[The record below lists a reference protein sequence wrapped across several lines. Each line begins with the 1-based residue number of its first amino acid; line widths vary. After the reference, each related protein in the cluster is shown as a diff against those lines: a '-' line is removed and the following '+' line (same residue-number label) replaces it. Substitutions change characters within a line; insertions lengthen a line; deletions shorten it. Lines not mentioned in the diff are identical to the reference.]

1 MSRKRVVLVCMVDS
15 IHVARWIAQFEPSEV
30 EFTLFPSTPN
40 RRVHSLIKDMIAK
53 NGNIKI
59 VPFGGKLSIPLWGMD
74 LIFSDYVRG
83 FLLRRILKRDQPDF
97 VHALEL
103 QHGGYITSRA
113 LEDATVKSR
122 FIATNYGSDIYW
134 FQQFPKHL
142 SKIKKLLAR
151 ADRYSAECNRDV
163 DLAKKYGFTGEV
175 MPVFPNA
182 GGFTEEQLNRPLTP
196 TAERKVIAIKG
207 YEGWVGRA
215 SVAVEALYSLTQEL
229 VDFRIVFYS
238 CNAKTIR
245 LVKKL
250 KRKTGLN
257 IEWHGKGELTHTEM
271 LDLFAS
277 ARIYI
282 GISLSDGISTSLLES
297 MAMGA
302 FPIQTSTA
310 CLGDWGRDGEN
321 YIAMPVITS
330 EFAQKAI
337 RGALRLSVVDCATP
351 LENRKR
357 ISIHASDKT
366 IHQKSRGFYEIKE
379 QDEGPQN
386 VINQ

>member
-40 RRVHSLIKDMIAK
+40 RRVHSMIKDMMAK
-53 NGNIKI
+53 NGNIKM

-74 LIFSDYVRG
+74 LFFSDYVRG
-83 FLLRRILKRDQPDF
+83 LLLRRVLKREQPDF

-103 QHGGYITSRA
+103 QHGGYIASRA
-113 LEDATVKSR
+113 LEDASIKTA

-142 SKIKKLLAR
+142 TKIKKLLAR

-163 DLAKKYGFTGEV
+163 ELAKKYGFNGEV

-182 GGFTEEQLNRPLTP
+182 GGFTEEQLNRALTP

-215 SVAVEALYSLTQEL
+215 SVAVEALYWLTKEL
-229 VDFRIVFYS
+229 ADFKIVFYS

-257 IEWHGKGELTHTEM
+257 IEWHGKGELAHTEM

-282 GISLSDGISTSLLES
+282 GISLSDGISTSLLEA

-302 FPIQTSTA
+302 FPIQTGTA
-310 CLGDWGRDGEN
+310 CVDEWFEN
-321 YIAMPVITS
+321 GVNGTRVDQPTPTIVAN
-330 EFAQKAI
+330 AI
-337 RGALRLSVVDCATP
+337 VESLEAPGLAAGFDARSTP
-351 LENRKR
+351 PPAEADAKR
-357 ISIHASDKT
+357 YA
-366 IHQKSRGFYEIKE
+366 RFFYSL
-379 QDEGPQN
+379 
-386 VINQ
+386 

>member
-15 IHVARWIAQFEPSEV
+15 IHAARWIAQFDASEV

-40 RRVHSLIKDMIAK
+40 RRVHAMIKDMMAK

-59 VPFGGKLSIPLWGMD
+59 VPFRGKLSIPLWGMD

-83 FLLRRILKRDQPDF
+83 LLLRRVLKQEQPDF

-103 QHGGYITSRA
+103 QHGGYIASRA
-113 LEDATVKSR
+113 LQDESIKTP

-142 SKIKKLLAR
+142 AKIKKLLAR
-151 ADRYSAECNRDV
+151 ADRYSAECYRDV
-163 DLAKKYGFTGEV
+163 ELAKKYGFTREV

-182 GGFTEEQLNRPLTP
+182 GGFSEEQLSRTLIP

-215 SVAVEALYSLTQEL
+215 SVAVEALYSLTNEL
-229 VDFRIVFYS
+229 ADYKIVFYS

-250 KRKTGLN
+250 MRKTGLN
-257 IEWHGKGELTHTEM
+257 VEWHGKGELSHTQM

-277 ARIYI
+277 ARIYV
-282 GISLSDGISTSLLES
+282 GISLSDGISTSLLEA

-302 FPIQTSTA
+302 FPIQTNTA
-310 CLGDWGRDGEN
+310 CVDDWFNSGSTGLAIGEMKAETIRAALAKGLVETDGKN
-321 YIAMPVITS
+321 SHQVS
-330 EFAQKAI
+330 NKDAI
-337 RGALRLSVVDCATP
+337 SVQANSYLIRKLSMKFYG
-351 LENRKR
+351 LE
-357 ISIHASDKT
+357 
-366 IHQKSRGFYEIKE
+366 SRE
-379 QDEGPQN
+379 
-386 VINQ
+386 

>member
-40 RRVHSLIKDMIAK
+40 RRVHSMIKDMMAK
-53 NGNIKI
+53 DGNIKI
-59 VPFGGKLSIPLWGMD
+59 VPFGGTLSIPLWGID
-74 LIFSDYVRG
+74 LFFSDYVRG
-83 FLLRRILKRDQPDF
+83 LLLRRVLRRGQPDY

-103 QHGGYITSRA
+103 QHGGYIASRA
-113 LEDATVKSR
+113 LEDASIKTP

-142 SKIKKLLAR
+142 AKIKKLLAR

-163 DLAKKYGFTGEV
+163 ELAKKYGFSGVV

-215 SVAVEALYSLTQEL
+215 SVAVEALYSLTKEL
-229 VDFRIVFYS
+229 TDFKIVFYS
-238 CNAKTIR
+238 CNAKSIR

-257 IEWHGKGELTHTEM
+257 IEWHGKGELAHTEM

-277 ARIYI
+277 ARIYV
-282 GISLSDGISTSLLES
+282 GISLSDGISTSLLEA

-302 FPIQTSTA
+302 IPIQTSSACTDDWFTA
-310 CLGDWGRDGEN
+310 SKTGFRVDSISVTEIVNGHRWALGEETVNDWVVESRESV
-321 YIAMPVITS
+321 AQRVTS
-330 EFAQKAI
+330 TFAQVNAKKFYD
-337 RGALRLSVVDCATP
+337 LSWP
-351 LENRKR
+351 NK
-357 ISIHASDKT
+357 
-366 IHQKSRGFYEIKE
+366 
-379 QDEGPQN
+379 
-386 VINQ
+386 

>member
-1 MSRKRVVLVCMVDS
+1 MVDS
-15 IHVARWIAQFEPSEV
+15 IHVARWIAQFEPAEV

-40 RRVHSLIKDMIAK
+40 RGVHSMIRDLKAK
-53 NGNIKI
+53 NDNIKI

-74 LIFSDYVRG
+74 LLVSDYVRG
-83 FLLRRILKRDQPDF
+83 ILLRRVLKREQPDF
-97 VHALEL
+97 VHAIEL
-103 QHGGYITSRA
+103 QHGGYIASRA
-113 LEDATVKSR
+113 LEDESVKTS

-134 FQQFPKHL
+134 FQHFPKHL
-142 SKIKKLLAR
+142 AKIKKLLAR

-163 DLAKKYGFTGEV
+163 ELAKKYGFTGEV

-182 GGFTEEQLNRPLTP
+182 GGFTDEQLSRPLSP
-196 TAERKVIAIKG
+196 TSERKVIAIKG

-215 SVAVEALYSLTQEL
+215 SVAVEALYSLTEEL
-229 VDFRIVFYS
+229 ADHKIVFYS

-257 IEWHGKGELTHTEM
+257 VEWHGKGELSHNQM

-277 ARIYI
+277 TRIYV
-282 GISLSDGISTSLLES
+282 GISLSDGISTSLLEA

-310 CLGDWGRDGEN
+310 CVDDWFGKANSGIAIKSPSPQPIVDSLSRALAMSPAAGTRAQEANRTMISKRAFGPSIRPWAQYFYLGK
-321 YIAMPVITS
+321 VT
-330 EFAQKAI
+330 
-337 RGALRLSVVDCATP
+337 
-351 LENRKR
+351 
-357 ISIHASDKT
+357 
-366 IHQKSRGFYEIKE
+366 
-379 QDEGPQN
+379 
-386 VINQ
+386 

>member
-15 IHVARWIAQFEPSEV
+15 IHVARWIAQFHSSEV

-40 RRVHSLIKDMIAK
+40 GRVHSMIKDMMSK

-59 VPFGGKLSIPLWGMD
+59 VPFGGKLSIPLWGID

-83 FLLRRILKRDQPDF
+83 LLLRRVLKREQPDF

-113 LEDATVKSR
+113 LEDTSLKTS

-142 SKIKKLLAR
+142 AKIKKLLAR
-151 ADRYSAECNRDV
+151 ANRYSAECNRDV
-163 DLAKKYGFTGEV
+163 ELATKYGFTGEV

-182 GGFTEEQLNRPLTP
+182 GGFTEEQLNRPLIP

-215 SVAVEALYSLTQEL
+215 SVAIEALYSLTEEL
-229 VDFRIVFYS
+229 ADYKIIFYS

-257 IEWHGKGELTHTEM
+257 VEWHGKGELSHTQM
-271 LDLFAS
+271 LDIFAS

-282 GISLSDGISTSLLES
+282 GVSLSDGISTSLLEA

-310 CLGDWGRDGEN
+310 CVDDWFHSHQNGLTVKDLSHSEISANVRSVLHKQTSVLNDASAAN
-321 YIAMPVITS
+321 RRVIERQAKETHVW
-330 EFAQKAI
+330 ELA
-337 RGALRLSVVDCATP
+337 
-351 LENRKR
+351 KR
-357 ISIHASDKT
+357 
-366 IHQKSRGFYEIKE
+366 FYVPK
-379 QDEGPQN
+379 
-386 VINQ
+386 VAR

>member
-1 MSRKRVVLVCMVDS
+1 MSRNRVVLVCMVDS

-40 RRVHSLIKDMIAK
+40 RRVHSLIKDMIST
-53 NGNIKI
+53 NGNVKI
-59 VPFGGKLSIPLWGMD
+59 VPFGGMLSIPLWGMD

-83 FLLRRILKRDQPDF
+83 LLLRRILKRDQPDF

-113 LEDATVKSR
+113 LEDEAIKTQ

-142 SKIKKLLAR
+142 SKIKKLVAR

-215 SVAVEALYSLTQEL
+215 SIAVEALYSLTKEL
-229 VDFRIVFYS
+229 ADFKIVFYS

-250 KRKTGLN
+250 KRETGLN
-257 IEWHGKGELTHTEM
+257 IEWHGKGALSHNQM
-271 LDLFAS
+271 FDLFAS
-277 ARIYI
+277 ARIYV
-282 GISLSDGISTSLLES
+282 GISLSDGISTSLLEAI
-297 MAMGA
+297 AMGA
-302 FPIQTSTA
+302 YPIQTSTA
-310 CLGDWGRDGEN
+310 CVSEWLIDEAQGQIISEPTVQEVVRKLKLALSLRVFETIDNRSRLNSRLANEKISSLAKLF
-321 YIAMPVITS
+321 YFARPV
-330 EFAQKAI
+330 
-337 RGALRLSVVDCATP
+337 AL
-351 LENRKR
+351 LEK
-357 ISIHASDKT
+357 
-366 IHQKSRGFYEIKE
+366 
-379 QDEGPQN
+379 
-386 VINQ
+386 

>member
-40 RRVHSLIKDMIAK
+40 RRVHSMIKDMMAK

-59 VPFGGKLSIPLWGMD
+59 VPFGGKLSIPLWGID

-83 FLLRRILKRDQPDF
+83 LLLRRVLKREQPDF

-113 LEDATVKSR
+113 LEDTSLKTP

-134 FQQFPKHL
+134 FQQFPNHL
-142 SKIKKLLAR
+142 AKIKKLLAR
-151 ADRYSAECNRDV
+151 ADSYSAECNRDV
-163 DLAKKYGFTGEV
+163 VLAKKYGFTGEV

-215 SVAVEALYSLTQEL
+215 SVAIEALYSLTEEL
-229 VDFRIVFYS
+229 ADYKIIFYS

-250 KRKTGLN
+250 KRETGLN
-257 IEWHGKGELTHTEM
+257 VEWHGKGDLSHTQM

-282 GISLSDGISTSLLES
+282 GISLSDGISTSLLEA

-302 FPIQTSTA
+302 YPIQTSTA
-310 CLGDWGRDGEN
+310 CVDDWFTDELTGRSIRADHLNSSNIVRAISESL
-321 YIAMPVITS
+321 IQFS
-330 EFAQKAI
+330 EFEHAVK
-337 RGALRLSVVDCATP
+337 V
-351 LENRKR
+351 NRKSIEDRASQTR
-357 ISIHASDKT
+357 ISELAAL
-366 IHQKSRGFYEIKE
+366 FYEEAK
-379 QDEGPQN
+379 
-386 VINQ
+386 

>member
-15 IHVARWIAQFEPSEV
+15 IHVARWIAQFERSEV

-40 RRVHSLIKDMIAK
+40 RQVHAIIKDMMAK

-59 VPFGGKLSIPLWGMD
+59 VPFGGKLSIPLWGLD
-74 LIFSDYVRG
+74 LVFSDRVRG
-83 FLLRRILKRDQPDF
+83 WLLRGILKRTKPDF

-113 LEDATVKSR
+113 LEDTSIKTP

-142 SKIKKLLAR
+142 AKIKRLLAR

-182 GGFTEEQLNRPLTP
+182 GGFTDEQLSRKLIP
-196 TAERKVIAIKG
+196 TSERKVIAIKG

-215 SVAVEALYSLTQEL
+215 SVAVEALYSLKAEL
-229 VDFRIVFYS
+229 ADYKIIFYS

-245 LVKKL
+245 LVKRL
-250 KRKTGLN
+250 KRKTSLN
-257 IEWHGKGELTHTEM
+257 LEWHSKSKLSHNQM

-282 GISLSDGISTSLLES
+282 GISLSDGASTSALEAALS
-297 MAMGA
+297 GA
-302 FPIQTSTA
+302 SVIQTSTS
-310 CLGDWGRDGEN
+310 CIDDWLVPGSALHLVDRADP
-321 YIAMPVITS
+321 IPVSRAI
-330 EFAQKAI
+330 QKV
-337 RGALRLSVVDCATP
+337 LQEP
-351 LENRKR
+351 LWDFGTLPINDPGFRKR
-357 ISIHASDKT
+357 VSDSEVQRVSMQ
-366 IHQKSRGFYEIKE
+366 IYSSGGWVF
-379 QDEGPQN
+379 
-386 VINQ
+386 

>member
-40 RRVHSLIKDMIAK
+40 RRVHSMINDMMAK
-53 NGNIKI
+53 NGNIRI

-74 LIFSDYVRG
+74 LVFSDTVRG
-83 FLLRRILKRDQPDF
+83 LLLRRVLKQEQPDF

-103 QHGGYITSRA
+103 QHGGYIASRA
-113 LEDATVKSR
+113 LEDASIKTA

-142 SKIKKLLAR
+142 AKIKKLLAR

-163 DLAKKYGFTGEV
+163 ELAKKYGFSGEV

-215 SVAVEALYSLTQEL
+215 SVAVEALYSLTKEL
-229 VDFRIVFYS
+229 ADFKIVFYS
-238 CNAKTIR
+238 CNAKTMR

-257 IEWHGKGELTHTEM
+257 IQWHGKGELAHTQM

-277 ARIYI
+277 ARIYV
-282 GISLSDGISTSLLES
+282 GISLSDGISTSLLEA

-310 CLGDWGRDGEN
+310 CVDEWLTPRTGGLAIAHPLVGSVLVGLRDSLDSLASGSTLNFEDQMAARRE
-321 YIAMPVITS
+321 ILKSAFTR
-330 EFAQKAI
+330 EK
-337 RGALRLSVVDCATP
+337 ALRLYLS
-351 LENRKR
+351 
-357 ISIHASDKT
+357 
-366 IHQKSRGFYEIKE
+366 
-379 QDEGPQN
+379 
-386 VINQ
+386 

>member
-15 IHVARWIAQFEPSEV
+15 IHVARWIAQFEPAEV

-40 RRVHSLIKDMIAK
+40 RRVHSMIKDMMAK

-59 VPFGGKLSIPLWGMD
+59 VPVGGKLSIPLWGMD
-74 LIFSDYVRG
+74 LVFSDYVRG
-83 FLLRRILKRDQPDF
+83 LLLRRILKRDQPDY

-113 LEDATVKSR
+113 LEDVSISTT

-142 SKIKKLLAR
+142 AKIKKLLAR
-151 ADRYSAECNRDV
+151 ADRYSAECHRDV
-163 DLAKKYGFTGEV
+163 ELAKKYGFTGEV

-182 GGFTEEQLNRPLTP
+182 GGFTEEQLIRPLTP

-215 SVAVEALYSLTQEL
+215 SVAVEALYSLTNEL
-229 VDFRIVFYS
+229 AEYKIIFYS

-257 IEWHGKGELTHTEM
+257 IEWHGKGELAHTEM

-277 ARIYI
+277 ARIYV
-282 GISLSDGISTSLLES
+282 GISLSDGISTSLLEAI
-297 MAMGA
+297 AMGA
-302 FPIQTSTA
+302 FPIQTNTA
-310 CLGDWGRDGEN
+310 CVDEWFEHQTSGL
-321 YIAMPVITS
+321 VIDVL
-330 EFAQKAI
+330 E
-337 RGALRLSVVDCATP
+337 P
-351 LENRKR
+351 LEVASLIPQGLELAAGQENDFDLTGTRLRARTAQEGLGSYRK
-357 ISIHASDKT
+357 K
-366 IHQKSRGFYEIKE
+366 FYEI
-379 QDEGPQN
+379 P
-386 VINQ
+386 

>member
-1 MSRKRVVLVCMVDS
+1 M
-15 IHVARWIAQFEPSEV
+15 
-30 EFTLFPSTPN
+30 
-40 RRVHSLIKDMIAK
+40 IKDMMAK

-59 VPFGGKLSIPLWGMD
+59 VPFGGKLSIPLWGID

-83 FLLRRILKRDQPDF
+83 LLLRGILKRYQPDF

-113 LEDATVKSR
+113 LEDASLKTP

-142 SKIKKLLAR
+142 AKIKKLLAR

-163 DLAKKYGFTGEV
+163 ELAKKYGFTGEG

-182 GGFTEEQLNRPLTP
+182 GGFTEEQLSRTLIP
-196 TAERKVIAIKG
+196 TADRKVIAVKG

-215 SVAVEALYSLTQEL
+215 SVAVEALYSLTNEL
-229 VDFRIVFYS
+229 ADFKIVFYS

-257 IEWHGKGELTHTEM
+257 IEWHGKGELAHTQM

-277 ARIYI
+277 AKVYI
-282 GISLSDGISTSLLES
+282 GISLSDGISTSALEARIS
-297 MAMGA
+297 GTSVVQSRTSCLDEW
-302 FPIQTSTA
+302 FGHQTVGVFHTGTTVQEVTA
-310 CLGDWGRDGEN
+310 TVREALVLDNRVLSDQKAN
-321 YIAMPVITS
+321 VS
-330 EFAQKAI
+330 EFKVLSHSQVTATATQAYLPL
-337 RGALRLSVVDCATP
+337 GAAR
-351 LENRKR
+351 
-357 ISIHASDKT
+357 
-366 IHQKSRGFYEIKE
+366 
-379 QDEGPQN
+379 
-386 VINQ
+386 

>member
-40 RRVHSLIKDMIAK
+40 RRVHAMIRDMMAK

-74 LIFSDYVRG
+74 LVFSDYVRG
-83 FLLRRILKRDQPDF
+83 FLLRGILTHAQPDF

-103 QHGGYITSRA
+103 QHGGYIVSRA
-113 LEDATVKSR
+113 LEDSSIKTP

-134 FQQFPKHL
+134 FQQFPRHL
-142 SKIKKLLAR
+142 AKIKKLLAR

-163 DLAKKYGFTGEV
+163 ELAKKYGFAGKV

-182 GGFTEEQLNRPLTP
+182 GGFTEEQLNRSLIP
-196 TAERKVIAIKG
+196 TADRRVIAIKG

-215 SVAVEALYSLTQEL
+215 SVAVEALYSLTNEL
-229 VDFRIVFYS
+229 ADYKIIFYS

-257 IEWHGKGELTHTEM
+257 VEWHGKGELSHTQM

-282 GISLSDGISTSLLES
+282 GISLSDGISTSLLEA

-310 CLGDWGRDGEN
+310 CVDEWFQDGVSGLALKTPNEQTLVAALATSLADVASN
-321 YIAMPVITS
+321 GEVMAINKEAIAKQAKWS
-330 EFAQKAI
+330 AI
-337 RGALRLSVVDCATP
+337 RQYVGSYYGLS
-351 LENRKR
+351 
-357 ISIHASDKT
+357 
-366 IHQKSRGFYEIKE
+366 
-379 QDEGPQN
+379 
-386 VINQ
+386 

>member
-1 MSRKRVVLVCMVDS
+1 M
-15 IHVARWIAQFEPSEV
+15 
-30 EFTLFPSTPN
+30 
-40 RRVHSLIKDMIAK
+40 IKDMMAK

-74 LIFSDYVRG
+74 LLFSDYVRG
-83 FLLRRILKRDQPDF
+83 LLLRGVIRRQRPDF

-103 QHGGYITSRA
+103 QHGGYIASRA
-113 LEDATVKSR
+113 LEDSALKTP
-122 FIATNYGSDIYW
+122 FIATNYGSDIFW

-142 SKIKKLLAR
+142 ARIKKLLAR

-163 DLAKKYGFTGEV
+163 ELAMNYGFTGEV

-196 TAERKVIAIKG
+196 TAQRKVIAIKG

-215 SVAVEALYSLTQEL
+215 SVAVEALYSLTKEL
-229 VDFRIVFYS
+229 ADFKIVFYS
-238 CNAKTIR
+238 CNRKTIR

-257 IEWHGKGELTHTEM
+257 IEWHGKGELAHTEM

-277 ARIYI
+277 ARIYV
-282 GISLSDGISTSLLES
+282 GISLSDGISTSLLEA

-310 CLGDWGRDGEN
+310 CVDDWYSNGRGGAQIETITTKRVATALSQALQIRDTFALAEN
-321 YIAMPVITS
+321 LATVRMTCTAM
-330 EFAQKAI
+330 
-337 RGALRLSVVDCATP
+337 
-351 LENRKR
+351 R
-357 ISIHASDKT
+357 ISKL
-366 IHQKSRGFYEIKE
+366 SRAFYDLET
-379 QDEGPQN
+379 
-386 VINQ
+386 

>member
-15 IHVARWIAQFEPSEV
+15 IHVARWIAQFEQSEV

-40 RRVHSLIKDMIAK
+40 RRVHAMIKDMMAK
-53 NGNIKI
+53 NGNIRL

-83 FLLRRILKRDQPDF
+83 MLLRGILKRDKPDF

-113 LEDATVKSR
+113 LEDASIKTP

-142 SKIKKLLAR
+142 AKIKRLLAR
-151 ADRYSAECNRDV
+151 ADRYSAECKRDV
-163 DLAKKYGFTGEV
+163 ELAKKYGFSGEV

-182 GGFTEEQLNRPLTP
+182 GGFTEEQLNRELLP
-196 TAERKVIAIKG
+196 TSQRKVIAIKG

-215 SVAVEALYSLTQEL
+215 SVAVEALYQLTAEL
-229 VDFRIVFYS
+229 AEYRIIFYS

-245 LVKKL
+245 LVKRL

-257 IEWHGKGELTHTEM
+257 VEWHGKGELSHTQM
-271 LDLFAS
+271 LDLFAN

-282 GISLSDGISTSLLES
+282 GISLSDGISTSLLEAL
-297 MAMGA
+297 AMGTY
-302 FPIQTSTA
+302 PLQTSSACTDGWINSTTEGTVIDRADPETVREAIHLALTVSGNIDTSVFESMLGESRLKVSQKFATA
-310 CLGDWGRDGEN
+310 P
-321 YIAMPVITS
+321 YS
-330 EFAQKAI
+330 Y
-337 RGALRLSVVDCATP
+337 
-351 LENRKR
+351 
-357 ISIHASDKT
+357 
-366 IHQKSRGFYEIKE
+366 FYR
-379 QDEGPQN
+379 
-386 VINQ
+386 

>member
-40 RRVHSLIKDMIAK
+40 RRVHAMIKDMMSK

-74 LIFSDYVRG
+74 LVFSDYVRG
-83 FLLRRILKRDQPDF
+83 WLLRGILKRIKPDF

-113 LEDATVKSR
+113 LEDASVKTP

-142 SKIKKLLAR
+142 AKIRRLLAR

-163 DLAKKYGFTGEV
+163 ELAKKYGFSGEV

-182 GGFTEEQLNRPLTP
+182 GGFTGEQLNRVLIP
-196 TAERKVIAIKG
+196 TSQRKVIAIKG

-215 SVAVEALYSLTQEL
+215 SVAVEALYALTKEL
-229 VDFRIVFYS
+229 ADYKIIFYS

-245 LVKKL
+245 LVKRL

-257 IEWHGKGELTHTEM
+257 IEWHGKGELSHTQM

-282 GISLSDGISTSLLES
+282 GVSLSDGISTSLLEA

-302 FPIQTSTA
+302 FPLQTSTA
-310 CLGDWGRDGEN
+310 CVDDWFTSGESGLALHFPVSELLVKALKN
-321 YIAMPVITS
+321 VANAENLLEIAAVKNANKLRSKLAETNPARVIYG
-330 EFAQKAI
+330 KA
-337 RGALRLSVVDCATP
+337 
-351 LENRKR
+351 
-357 ISIHASDKT
+357 
-366 IHQKSRGFYEIKE
+366 
-379 QDEGPQN
+379 
-386 VINQ
+386 

>member
-1 MSRKRVVLVCMVDS
+1 MVDS

-59 VPFGGKLSIPLWGMD
+59 VPFSGMLSIPLWGLD

-83 FLLRRILKRDQPDF
+83 LLLRRIVKRDQPDF

-103 QHGGYITSRA
+103 QHGGYVASRA
-113 LEDATVKSR
+113 LEDESIMTQ

-142 SKIKKLLAR
+142 AKIRKLLAR

-163 DLAKKYGFTGEV
+163 ELAKKYGFTGEA

-215 SVAVEALYSLTQEL
+215 SIAVEALYSLTEEL
-229 VDFRIVFYS
+229 ADFKIVFYS
-238 CNAKTIR
+238 CNAKTIH

-257 IEWHGKGELTHTEM
+257 IEWHGKGALSHNQM

-277 ARIYI
+277 ARIYV
-282 GISLSDGISTSLLES
+282 GISLSDGISTSLLEA

-302 FPIQTSTA
+302 FPVQTNTA
-310 CLGDWGRDGEN
+310 CTLDWFKNQISG
-321 YIAMPVITS
+321 IALASCGVAELKKALQNSITRTDLNQAS
-330 EFAQKAI
+330 KQ
-337 RGALRLSVVDCATP
+337 
-351 LENRKR
+351 NRKKIAER
-357 ISIHASDKT
+357 ASASRVRSYSKT
-366 IHQKSRGFYEIKE
+366 VYQN
-379 QDEGPQN
+379 QDST
-386 VINQ
+386 

>member
-15 IHVARWIAQFEPSEV
+15 IHVARWIAQFDAAEV

-40 RRVHSLIKDMIAK
+40 RRVHAMIKDMMAK
-53 NGNIKI
+53 SGNIKI
-59 VPFGGKLSIPLWGMD
+59 VPFSGKLSIPLWGID
-74 LIFSDYVRG
+74 LIFSDFVRG

-113 LEDATVKSR
+113 LEDASLKTP

-142 SKIKKLLAR
+142 AKIKKLLAR

-163 DLAKKYGFTGEV
+163 ELAKKYGFTGEV

-182 GGFTEEQLNRPLTP
+182 GGFTEEQLSRPLIP
-196 TAERKVIAIKG
+196 TADRKVIAIKG

-215 SVAVEALYSLTQEL
+215 SVAVEALYSLTNEL
-229 VDFRIVFYS
+229 ADYKIIFYS

-257 IEWHGKGELTHTEM
+257 VEWHGKGELSHTQM

-282 GISLSDGISTSLLES
+282 GISLSDGISTSLLEA

-310 CLGDWGRDGEN
+310 CVDDWVDNGASGSTLLAIDSRLVSEKVRGSLALGASSLGEG
-321 YIAMPVITS
+321 IATNLDAVRSRANSVQSRMN
-330 EFAQKAI
+330 AKA
-337 RGALRLSVVDCATP
+337 
-351 LENRKR
+351 
-357 ISIHASDKT
+357 
-366 IHQKSRGFYEIKE
+366 FYA
-379 QDEGPQN
+379 
-386 VINQ
+386 

>member
-1 MSRKRVVLVCMVDS
+1 M
-15 IHVARWIAQFEPSEV
+15 
-30 EFTLFPSTPN
+30 
-40 RRVHSLIKDMIAK
+40 IKDMMSK

-59 VPFGGKLSIPLWGMD
+59 VPFGGKISIPLWGMD

-83 FLLRRILKRDQPDF
+83 MLLRGILKRVKPDF

-113 LEDATVKSR
+113 LQDASVKTK

-142 SKIKKLLAR
+142 AKIKRLLAR

-163 DLAKKYGFTGEV
+163 ELAKKYGFTGEV

-182 GGFTEEQLNRPLTP
+182 GGFTEEQLNRELIP
-196 TAERKVIAIKG
+196 TSQRKVIAIKG

-215 SVAVEALYSLTQEL
+215 SVAVEALYSLTKEL
-229 VDFRIVFYS
+229 ADYKIIFYS

-245 LVKKL
+245 LVKRL

-257 IEWHGKGELTHTEM
+257 IEWHGKGELSHTKM

-282 GISLSDGISTSLLES
+282 GISLSDGISTSLLEA

-302 FPIQTSTA
+302 FPIQTITA
-310 CLGDWGRDGEN
+310 CVDDWFKDAETGLYLSEPVSTRLVSGLKQVLSFPQEQASR
-321 YIAMPVITS
+321 AMEI
-330 EFAQKAI
+330 
-337 RGALRLSVVDCATP
+337 
-351 LENRKR
+351 N
-357 ISIHASDKT
+357 
-366 IHQKSRGFYEIKE
+366 RGFISSSASNRDIGQSVNRFYSLGNE
-379 QDEGPQN
+379 
-386 VINQ
+386 

>member
-59 VPFGGKLSIPLWGMD
+59 VPFGGKLSIPLWGAD

-83 FLLRRILKRDQPDF
+83 LLLRRVLKRDQPDF

-113 LEDATVKSR
+113 LEDRAIATP

-142 SKIKKLLAR
+142 AKIRKLLAR

-163 DLAKKYGFTGEV
+163 DLAKKYGFKGEV

-182 GGFTEEQLNRPLTP
+182 GGFTDEQLKRPLTP
-196 TAERKVIAIKG
+196 TADRKVIAIKG

-215 SVAVEALYSLTQEL
+215 SVAVEALYSLSSEL
-229 VDFRIVFYS
+229 ADFKIVFYS

-257 IEWHGKGELTHTEM
+257 VEWNGKGALSHAQM
-271 LDLFAS
+271 LDLFAT
-277 ARIYI
+277 AKIYM
-282 GISLSDGISTSLLES
+282 GISLSDGISTSLLEA

-302 FPIQTSTA
+302 IPIQTSTA
-310 CLGDWGRDGEN
+310 C
-321 YIAMPVITS
+321 IS
-330 EFAQKAI
+330 EWVSEET
-337 RGALRLSVVDCATP
+337 G
-351 LENRKR
+351 
-357 ISIHASDKT
+357 SI
-366 IHQKSRGFYEIKE
+366 
-379 QDEGPQN
+379 
-386 VINQ
+386 INQVNPEAIVRSLRSALNRLNFSEAAALNRQTVFSKLSAEISMAAQQPIYERFDFERP

>member
-74 LIFSDYVRG
+74 LIFSDYIRG
-83 FLLRRILKRDQPDF
+83 LLLRRILKRDQPDF

-113 LEDATVKSR
+113 LEDEAIKTQ

-163 DLAKKYGFTGEV
+163 DLAKKYGFKREV

-182 GGFTEEQLNRPLTP
+182 GGFTEEQLNRTLIP
-196 TAERKVIAIKG
+196 TADRKVIAIKG

-215 SVAVEALYSLTQEL
+215 SIAVEALYSLTKEL
-229 VDFRIVFYS
+229 ADFKIVFYS

-250 KRKTGLN
+250 KRETGLN
-257 IEWHGKGELTHTEM
+257 IEWHGKGAVSHNQM

-277 ARIYI
+277 ARIYV
-282 GISLSDGISTSLLES
+282 GISLSDGISTSLLEAI
-297 MAMGA
+297 AMGA
-302 FPIQTSTA
+302 YPIQTSTA
-310 CLGDWGRDGEN
+310 CVSEWLIDEAQGQIIIEPTVQEVVRKLKLALSLRVFETIDNRSRLNSRLANEKISSLAKLF
-321 YIAMPVITS
+321 YFARPV
-330 EFAQKAI
+330 
-337 RGALRLSVVDCATP
+337 AL
-351 LENRKR
+351 LEK
-357 ISIHASDKT
+357 
-366 IHQKSRGFYEIKE
+366 
-379 QDEGPQN
+379 
-386 VINQ
+386 

>member
-1 MSRKRVVLVCMVDS
+1 M
-15 IHVARWIAQFEPSEV
+15 
-30 EFTLFPSTPN
+30 LFRS
-40 RRVHSLIKDMIAK
+40 K

-74 LIFSDYVRG
+74 LFFSDYARG
-83 FLLRRILKRDQPDF
+83 LLLRRILKRDQPDF

-113 LEDATVKSR
+113 LEDASLKTP

-142 SKIKKLLAR
+142 SKIKRLLAR

-163 DLAKKYGFTGEV
+163 ELAKKYGFTGEV

-215 SVAVEALYSLTQEL
+215 SVAIEALYSLTEEL
-229 VDFRIVFYS
+229 VDYKIIFYS

-250 KRKTGLN
+250 KRQTGLN
-257 IEWHGKGELTHTEM
+257 VEWHGKGDLSHTQM

-282 GISLSDGISTSLLES
+282 GISLSDGISTSLLEA

-310 CLGDWGRDGEN
+310 CVDDWFTSGSEGLALG
-321 YIAMPVITS
+321 YIKAEILRSSVAKALVKTS
-330 EFAQKAI
+330 GQSSHQTINKSQILVRANSSFI
-337 RGALRLSVVDCATP
+337 RKLAVTFYG
-351 LENRKR
+351 LE
-357 ISIHASDKT
+357 
-366 IHQKSRGFYEIKE
+366 SREL
-379 QDEGPQN
+379 
-386 VINQ
+386 

>member
-40 RRVHSLIKDMIAK
+40 RRVHSMIKDMMTK

-74 LIFSDYVRG
+74 LVLSDYVRG
-83 FLLRRILKRDQPDF
+83 LLLRGILKSVRPDF

-113 LEDATVKSR
+113 LEDAWIKTP

-142 SKIKKLLAR
+142 AKIKKLLAR

-163 DLAKKYGFTGEV
+163 DLAKKYGFNGEV

-215 SVAVEALYSLTQEL
+215 SVAVEALYSLTKEL
-229 VDFRIVFYS
+229 ADFKIVFYS
-238 CNAKTIR
+238 CNAKTMR

-257 IEWHGKGELTHTEM
+257 IEWHGKGELAHTQM

-277 ARIYI
+277 ARIYV
-282 GISLSDGISTSLLES
+282 GISLSDGISTSLLEA

-310 CLGDWGRDGEN
+310 CIDEW
-321 YIAMPVITS
+321 VS
-330 EFAQKAI
+330 EGNGKVLEALDVWKLISGLKA
-337 RGALRLSVVDCATP
+337 ALSRNDLDFSTTQ
-351 LENRKR
+351 NRKR
-357 ISIHASDKT
+357 LALQTTRFVGSPSK
-366 IHQKSRGFYEIKE
+366 KMYS
-379 QDEGPQN
+379 
-386 VINQ
+386 

>member
-15 IHVARWIAQFEPSEV
+15 IHVARWIGQFEPNEV

-40 RRVHSLIKDMIAK
+40 RRVHSMIKDMMAK

-83 FLLRRILKRDQPDF
+83 LLLRNILKRAQPDF

-113 LEDATVKSR
+113 LEDESLITQ

-134 FQQFPKHL
+134 FQQFPRHL
-142 SKIKKLLAR
+142 NKIKRLLVR

-182 GGFTEEQLNRPLTP
+182 GGFTHEQLSRPLIP

-215 SVAVEALYSLTQEL
+215 SVAVKALYLLIDEL
-229 VDFRIVFYS
+229 ADFKIVFYS
-238 CNAKTIR
+238 CNLKSIQ
-245 LVKKL
+245 LIKKL
-250 KRKTGLN
+250 KRNTGLN
-257 IEWHGKGELTHTEM
+257 VEWHSKGELTHGQM
-271 LDLFAS
+271 LDLFAT
-277 ARIYI
+277 ARIYV
-282 GISLSDGISTSLLES
+282 GISVSDGISTSLLEA

-310 CLGDWGRDGEN
+310 CVNDWFEDEMSGF
-321 YIAMPVITS
+321 YL
-330 EFAQKAI
+330 QQ
-337 RGALRLSVVDCATP
+337 ATP
-351 LENRKR
+351 KNLKSFIQR
-357 ISIHASDKT
+357 SLASPALLSAAQITNSLTVKSKARAGYVSSLAKDVYE
-366 IHQKSRGFYEIKE
+366 INKSR
-379 QDEGPQN
+379 
-386 VINQ
+386 

>member
-1 MSRKRVVLVCMVDS
+1 MVDS
-15 IHVARWIAQFEPSEV
+15 IHVARWIAQFDASEV

-40 RRVHSLIKDMIAK
+40 RRVHAMIKDMMAK

-74 LIFSDYVRG
+74 LIFSDYLRG
-83 FLLRRILKRDQPDF
+83 FLLRGILKRDQPDF

-113 LEDATVKSR
+113 LEDSSLKTP

-142 SKIKKLLAR
+142 ARIKKLLAR
-151 ADRYSAECNRDV
+151 ANRYSAECNRDV
-163 DLAKKYGFTGEV
+163 ELAKKYGFTGEV

-182 GGFTEEQLNRPLTP
+182 GGFTEEQLNRPLSP
-196 TAERKVIAIKG
+196 AAERKVIAIKG

-215 SVAVEALYSLTQEL
+215 SVAVEALYSLTEEL
-229 VDFRIVFYS
+229 AAFKIVFYS

-257 IEWHGKGELTHTEM
+257 IEWHGKGELSHTQM
-271 LDLFAS
+271 LDLFTS

-282 GISLSDGISTSLLES
+282 GISLSDGISTSLLEA

-310 CLGDWGRDGEN
+310 CVDDWFKPGEMGLVISDIQPESLSLTLSKALLG
-321 YIAMPVITS
+321 TS
-330 EFAQKAI
+330 RYSSYQTFNQARILEKARSI
-337 RGALRLSVVDCATP
+337 RIRAHAGTFYRLGS
-351 LENRKR
+351 K
-357 ISIHASDKT
+357 
-366 IHQKSRGFYEIKE
+366 
-379 QDEGPQN
+379 
-386 VINQ
+386 

>member
-15 IHVARWIAQFEPSEV
+15 IHVARWIAQFDAAEV

-40 RRVHSLIKDMIAK
+40 RRVHAMIRDMMAK
-53 NGNIKI
+53 KGNIKI
-59 VPFGGKLSIPLWGMD
+59 VPFGGKFSIPLWGMD
-74 LIFSDYVRG
+74 LVFSDYIRG
-83 FLLRRILKRDQPDF
+83 LMLREVLKSQQPDF

-103 QHGGYITSRA
+103 QHGGYIASRA
-113 LEDATVKSR
+113 LEDTSLKTP

-134 FQQFPKHL
+134 FQRFPKHL
-142 SKIKKLLAR
+142 AKIKKLLAR
-151 ADRYSAECNRDV
+151 ANRYSAECNRDV
-163 DLAKKYGFTGEV
+163 QLAKKYGFNGEV

-182 GGFTEEQLNRPLTP
+182 GGFTKEQLSRPLTP

-229 VDFRIVFYS
+229 ADYKIIFYS
-238 CNAKTIR
+238 CNAKTIH

-257 IEWHGKGELTHTEM
+257 LEWHGKGELAHSAM

-277 ARIYI
+277 ARIYV
-282 GISLSDGISTSLLES
+282 GISLSDGISTSLLEA

-302 FPIQTSTA
+302 IPVQSTTA
-310 CLGDWGRDGEN
+310 CIDEWLSDRYD
-321 YIAMPVITS
+321 V
-330 EFAQKAI
+330 
-337 RGALRLSVVDCATP
+337 RLSPEPDPRALADALAEICNPSYESEALANDHKFIVRERAN
-351 LENRKR
+351 LEVAGA
-357 ISIHASDKT
+357 IS
-366 IHQKSRGFYEIKE
+366 QRFYSEP
-379 QDEGPQN
+379 EGQ
-386 VINQ
+386 V

>member
-15 IHVARWIAQFEPSEV
+15 IHVARWIAQFEPAEV

-40 RRVHSLIKDMIAK
+40 RRVHSMIKEMINK

-59 VPFGGKLSIPLWGMD
+59 MPFSGILSIPLWGID

-83 FLLRRILKRDQPDF
+83 LLLRRILKRDQPDF

-113 LEDATVKSR
+113 LEDETIKTQ

-151 ADRYSAECNRDV
+151 ADCYSAECNRDV

-215 SVAVEALYSLTQEL
+215 SIAVEALYSLTKEL
-229 VDFRIVFYS
+229 ADFKIVFYS

-245 LVKKL
+245 LIKRL
-250 KRKTGLN
+250 KRETGLN
-257 IEWHGKGELTHTEM
+257 IEWHGKGAVSHNKM

-277 ARIYI
+277 ARIYV
-282 GISLSDGISTSLLES
+282 GVSLSDGISTSLLEAI
-297 MAMGA
+297 AMGA
-302 FPIQTSTA
+302 YPIQTSTA
-310 CLGDWGRDGEN
+310 C
-321 YIAMPVITS
+321 VS
-330 EFAQKAI
+330 EWLVDEAQGQIISEPTVQELVRRLKLALSLKVFETIDNRSRLNSRLANEKISSLAKLFYFARPA
-337 RGALRLSVVDCATP
+337 AL
-351 LENRKR
+351 LEK
-357 ISIHASDKT
+357 
-366 IHQKSRGFYEIKE
+366 
-379 QDEGPQN
+379 
-386 VINQ
+386 

>member
-1 MSRKRVVLVCMVDS
+1 MVDS
-15 IHVARWIAQFEPSEV
+15 IHVARWITQFEPSEV

-40 RRVHSLIKDMIAK
+40 RRVHSMIKDMMAK

-83 FLLRRILKRDQPDF
+83 LLLRGVIRRQQPDY

-103 QHGGYITSRA
+103 QHGGYIASRA
-113 LEDATVKSR
+113 LEDSALKTP
-122 FIATNYGSDIYW
+122 FIATNYGSDIFW

-142 SKIKKLLAR
+142 AKIKKLLAR

-163 DLAKKYGFTGEV
+163 ELAKNYGFTGEV

-182 GGFTEEQLNRPLTP
+182 GGFTEEQLNRPLSP
-196 TAERKVIAIKG
+196 TADRKVIAIKG

-215 SVAVEALYSLTQEL
+215 SVAVEALYSLTKEL
-229 VDFRIVFYS
+229 ADFKIVFYS

-257 IEWHGKGELTHTEM
+257 IEWHGKGELAHTEM

-282 GISLSDGISTSLLES
+282 GISLSDGISTSLLEA

-310 CLGDWGRDGEN
+310 CVDDWFGDANSGIALKSASPQPIVDSLSRT
-321 YIAMPVITS
+321 IAMSAEAGTR
-330 EFAQKAI
+330 AQEANRTMISKRAFGPSI
-337 RGALRLSVVDCATP
+337 RPWAQ
-351 LENRKR
+351 
-357 ISIHASDKT
+357 H
-366 IHQKSRGFYEIKE
+366 FYLGK
-379 QDEGPQN
+379 
-386 VINQ
+386 VT